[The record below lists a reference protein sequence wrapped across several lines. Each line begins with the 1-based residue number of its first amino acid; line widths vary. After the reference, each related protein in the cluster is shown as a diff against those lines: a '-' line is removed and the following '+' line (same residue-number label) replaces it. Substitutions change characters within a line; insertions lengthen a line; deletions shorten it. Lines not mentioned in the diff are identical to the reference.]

1 LVDASCQTSQ
11 QSFQTNANCIDS
23 KETPW
28 LEEDSRW

>member
-23 KETPW
+23 KETP
-28 LEEDSRW
+28 